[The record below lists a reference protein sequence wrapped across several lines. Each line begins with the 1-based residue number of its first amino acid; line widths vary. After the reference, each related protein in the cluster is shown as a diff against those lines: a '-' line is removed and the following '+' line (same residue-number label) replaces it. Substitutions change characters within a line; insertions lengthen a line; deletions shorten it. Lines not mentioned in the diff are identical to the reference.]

1 MSTPSVYR
9 HIKSNDVN
17 VNPFKSYKNWTV
29 TNADYS
35 GSGYTV
41 LQGIHTTEKTP
52 IGSVESA
59 NDPTN
64 SFDGSYQAVVWKS
77 MDHMYYRFP
86 YDPARTTEL
95 SNKETVTKFLFVSA
109 STITFPYLK
118 TGEQVKPGSFSITIN
133 DPSEYTLYDD
143 GNGNIYDPLVST
155 GSFVPKK
162 YLVAY
167 WGFNNEF
174 RRFRLNR
181 GSSNNQDIVRYNAT
195 NITGIEDTKI
205 EFESNVFNPEFKSDI
220 YNISFNPGIAT
231 SGSSGEQS
239 GLQVDF
245 DGTGYI
251 STENHDAYNFGNC
264 DEFAIS
270 CWVRLPISQSVTSSN
285 ENYII
290 SKRGI
295 ETTLVYDSS
304 IAKIA
309 QYEQHVNYNKF
320 PFQLSVYNQTANSNS
335 GKIVARRSDGF
346 KTVECTSSA
355 AITGSY
361 AHILYQK
368 TGSNIQ
374 LYINGTLNSTETD
387 TLETTTGNAAK
398 LVFGSLNK
406 SGSYGLSGSLDE
418 VRIYNT
424 ALTQQ
429 EITGLSNN
437 DYYNGTAYQTAVVG
451 NMFYK
456 FGQCVISSVRP
467 KYHFIDLTQT
477 VWQVSYKSTHTIYEN
492 ETFLTVPK
500 DAFNVTLNPTATYRL
515 PSGTGDGCTPSQ
527 IAEPGDAILP
537 DFTGSLRP
545 YITSIGLYNEFGELL
560 VIGKLAQPIQKRDDV
575 DMNFIIRYDI

>member
-1 MSTPSVYR
+1 MIQDLYSQWTIQPHHVHGDCFTGYEPIYDQLEQFTSAVY
-9 HIKSNDVN
+9 
-17 VNPFKSYKNWTV
+17 
-29 TNADYS
+29 A
-35 GSGYTV
+35 
-41 LQGIHTTEKTP
+41 Q
-52 IGSVESA
+52 
-59 NDPTN
+59 
-64 SFDGSYQAVVWKS
+64 
-77 MDHMYYRFP
+77 
-86 YDPARTTEL
+86 DPAGTIAQVKALYRSINLVPIDYYTETGL
-95 SNKETVTKFLFVSA
+95 IDHLRQFRDQAINPVANNVLGLGNNQGQKLNRFLFPNMMTA
-109 STITFPYLK
+109 EPK
-118 TGEQVKPGSFSITIN
+118 GRGSNSLRDRFYN
-133 DPSEYTLYDD
+133 DAKLERA
-143 GNGNIYDPLVST
+143 IRIC
-155 GSFVPKK
+155 F
-162 YLVAY
+162 
-167 WGFNNEF
+167 EF